1 LLVCCIDAMRS
12 SSGSWQPLLGFGNEL
27 ELAYTPAIVK
37 SVLRHSEFVV
47 RGFVLLFLACS
58 VAFNIS
64 GCNNKRAT
72 SSQTSGT
79 GSGSSETFINPP
91 EIVSSNG
98 VLRATL
104 TAGTAIVKIGNSNVL
119 ARGYNG
125 LYMPPTLR
133 VRPGDKISLR
143 LVNGGH
149 DPTNLH
155 YHGFNVSPLG
165 RSDNIFIHV
174 GHSEVFDYEVAIPEN
189 HASGLYWYHSHQHA
203 LTESQVGGGMSGGLI
218 VEGVLGPFPEL
229 KNIKERVMLLKD
241 SQIDKN
247 AIAEKDDPAKSTR
260 TLNGLTNP
268 TIKIRPGE
276 TQFWRIGNIG
286 ANAYYRLQLE
296 GHTFHQLAQDGN
308 RLNQILDLREIVL
321 PPSSRVEVFVQGA
334 APGVYTLRSLAFNTG
349 PSGDQNPEV
358 ALATIISEGAAE
370 QPMRLPTKLPSLDD
384 LRMRPVARKREIVF
398 TEGPGKFFINGK
410 QFDMSRVD
418 TTVNL
423 GDIEEWTIRNESDEM
438 HTFHIHQLDFQVI
451 ELNGQPVR
459 FVGVQDNVNVPVRG
473 VVKILLPFTDP
484 VIVGK
489 FVYHCHILS
498 HEDKGMMAVIEVKAR
513 P

>member
-1 LLVCCIDAMRS
+1 
-12 SSGSWQPLLGFGNEL
+12 
-27 ELAYTPAIVK
+27 
-37 SVLRHSEFVV
+37 V
-47 RGFVLLFLACS
+47 RGFVLLFFACS
-58 VAFNIS
+58 LGFNIG
-64 GCNNKRAT
+64 GCNSKGAR
-72 SSQTSGT
+72 SSPSGENAA
-79 GSGSSETFINPP
+79 GASETFVSPP
-91 EIVSSNG
+91 EITSSNG
-98 VLRATL
+98 VLNATL
-104 TAGTAIVKIGNSNVL
+104 TAATATVKVGNRNVL
-119 ARGYNG
+119 ARVYNG
-125 LYMPPTLR
+125 LYTPPTLR

-143 LVNGGH
+143 LVNAGN

-155 YHGFNVSPLG
+155 YHGLDVSPLG

-174 GHSEVFDYEVAIPEN
+174 GNGQVFGYEVVIPRD
-189 HASGLYWYHSHQHA
+189 HSSGLYWYHSHEHA

-218 VEGVLGPFPEL
+218 IEGILDPFPEL

-241 SQIDKN
+241 SQIDGN
-247 AIAEKDDPAKSTR
+247 AISEKDDPAKSTR

-296 GHTFHQLAQDGN
+296 GHKFHQLARDGN
-308 RLNQILDLREIVL
+308 RLNQILDLDEIVL
-321 PPSSRVEVFVQGA
+321 PPSSRAEVFVQGA
-334 APGVYTLRSLAFNTG
+334 AHGVYALRSLAFNTG

-358 ALATIISEGAAE
+358 ALATVISEGPAE
-370 QPMRLPTKLPSLDD
+370 QPIRLPTRLPPVDD
-384 LRMRPVARKREIVF
+384 LRNRAVARKRDIVF
-398 TEGPGKFFINGK
+398 TESPGNFFINGK

-451 ELNGQPVR
+451 EVNGQSAP
-459 FVGVQDNVNVPVRG
+459 FDGVQDNVNVPVRG

-513 P
+513 PTKP